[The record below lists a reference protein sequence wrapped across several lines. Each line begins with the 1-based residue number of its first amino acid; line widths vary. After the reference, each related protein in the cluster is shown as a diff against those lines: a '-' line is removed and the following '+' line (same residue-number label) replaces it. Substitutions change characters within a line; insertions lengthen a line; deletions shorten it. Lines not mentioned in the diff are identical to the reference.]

1 MKDDEL
7 RKLLD
12 GATPGPWRPGA
23 STFFAGLDGP
33 ACMRVYTDHPPTEFE
48 LTGDNLAANARL
60 IAAAPALAREVI
72 ALREAAGEL
81 ADAAEQSYQAAHD
94 YRVTSNAASA
104 EASLRADQEFRTAL
118 ATLRAVLGESE

>member
-1 MKDDEL
+1 MTTD
-7 RKLLD
+7 KLKKLVEA
-12 GATPGPWRPGA
+12 ATPGPWVQSMPNTTWVMAGSLHVATIPRA
-23 STFFAGLDGP
+23 SDGDWSP
-33 ACMRVYTDHPPTEFE
+33 Q
-48 LTGDNLAANARL
+48 NARL

>member
-1 MKDDEL
+1 MNTDEL
-7 RKLLD
+7 KKLVEA
-12 GATPGPWRPGA
+12 ATPGPWKVVSEPG
-23 STFFAGLDGP
+23 SKRL
-33 ACMRVYTDHPPTEFE
+33 E
-48 LTGDNLAANARL
+48 TGDGAIMGDEPYYPWAPDNDADWQLMAAS
-60 IAAAPALAREVI
+60 PDLAREVI